1 MPVDEADKKEE
12 LPEQLNYRQN
22 EDDSLDDDP
31 TWSPE
36 ELERAY
42 KAMKDD
48 DDDSPSTNENPRY
61 LQQKTLN
68 TSNILNNIPA
78 IIIIV
83 AFQCNTIS
91 LDKFSL
97 LKNSCLQENDN
108 NKNNFTK
115 LTRRDVI
122 KILYNVLTKL
132 LQILNPIYKMF
143 YHINSYV
150 KKERYYFIFLLNLE

>member
-1 MPVDEADKKEE
+1 MPADVADEKEE

-61 LQQKTLN
+61 LQQKL
-68 TSNILNNIPA
+68 
-78 IIIIV
+78 
-83 AFQCNTIS
+83 
-91 LDKFSL
+91 
-97 LKNSCLQENDN
+97 
-108 NKNNFTK
+108 
-115 LTRRDVI
+115 
-122 KILYNVLTKL
+122 
-132 LQILNPIYKMF
+132 
-143 YHINSYV
+143 
-150 KKERYYFIFLLNLE
+150 

>member
-1 MPVDEADKKEE
+1 MSYIPAETQTPDEIPTAKVCLDMPVDEADKKEE

-68 TSNILNNIPA
+68 TSNI
-78 IIIIV
+78 
-83 AFQCNTIS
+83 F
-91 LDKFSL
+91 K
-97 LKNSCLQENDN
+97 
-108 NKNNFTK
+108 
-115 LTRRDVI
+115 
-122 KILYNVLTKL
+122 
-132 LQILNPIYKMF
+132 
-143 YHINSYV
+143 
-150 KKERYYFIFLLNLE
+150 